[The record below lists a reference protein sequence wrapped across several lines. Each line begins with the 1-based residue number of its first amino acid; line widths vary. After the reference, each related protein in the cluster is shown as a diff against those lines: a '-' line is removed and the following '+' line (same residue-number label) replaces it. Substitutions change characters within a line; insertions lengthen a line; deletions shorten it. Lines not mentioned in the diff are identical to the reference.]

1 MAEPANMAGLEAPS
15 LEVKGLIKAFG
26 GLTATDN
33 LSLEV
38 APGELHAVIG
48 PNGAGKTTL
57 VNLLSG
63 LLKPDAG
70 AITFAGR
77 DITRLSA
84 PARVKAGL
92 ARSFQITSIFRDFTA
107 LENVMLPVQAQQ
119 GHSFR
124 FWTPVSRDARLTAP
138 ARELLER
145 VGLGERADVRAGD
158 LAYGEQRQLE
168 IAISLATGPSFLLL
182 DEPMAGMGPEESQ
195 GLVEFLSALKG
206 RYTMLLVE
214 HDMDAVFALADRIT
228 VLVYG
233 RVIATGT
240 PGEIR
245 NDPEVRAA
253 YLGDDQ
259 SGEAA

>member
-1 MAEPANMAGLEAPS
+1 MVGLKARS
-15 LEVKGLIKAFG
+15 LIKAFG
-26 GLTATDN
+26 GLMATDN

-38 APGELHAVIG
+38 APGEFHAVIG

-63 LLKPDAG
+63 LLKLDAG

-92 ARSFQITSIFRDFTA
+92 VRSFQITSIFRDFTA

-145 VGLGERADVRAGD
+145 VGLGDRADVRAGN

-168 IAISLATGPSFLLL
+168 IAIALATGPSFLLL

-195 GLVEFLSALKG
+195 VLVEFLGALKG

-240 PGEIR
+240 PDEIR